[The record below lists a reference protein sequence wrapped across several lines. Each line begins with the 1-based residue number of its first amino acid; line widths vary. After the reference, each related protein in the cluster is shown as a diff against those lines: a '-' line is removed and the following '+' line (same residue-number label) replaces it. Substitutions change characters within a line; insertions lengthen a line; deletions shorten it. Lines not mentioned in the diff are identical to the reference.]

1 MAEQELPKKQEELV
15 DEESLVGMPKFI
27 KSWRQAYGLL
37 LAWLLLLVVLLFWFS
52 EVWG

>member
-1 MAEQELPKKQEELV
+1 MAEQDLPKKQVELV

-37 LAWLLLLVVLLFWFS
+37 LAWLVLLVVLLYWFS

>member
-1 MAEQELPKKQEELV
+1 MSTASPNKQPQEPI

-37 LAWLLLLVVLLFWFS
+37 LAWLVVLVLLLFWFS
-52 EVWG
+52 EVWS

>member
-1 MAEQELPKKQEELV
+1 MAEPDLPPKAGAPT

-37 LAWLLLLVVLLFWFS
+37 LLWLLLLVVLLYWFS
-52 EVWG
+52 EVWA